1 MDYQPI
7 LNEVKIVED
16 AVSPMFLEY
25 VRYQV
30 QESENWSWQ
39 YPKGAHFSKRHP
51 KLTMIDGTPQP
62 PVVERLAGIAMSLFL
77 NIYEKGLQGKVYP
90 ELLWACLLYTS
101 PSPRDS

>member
-7 LNEVKIVED
+7 MNEVQIVED

-51 KLTMIDGTPQP
+51 KLTMIDGTSQSPE
-62 PVVERLAGIAMSLFL
+62 VERLAGIAMSLFL
-77 NIYEKGLQGKVYP
+77 NIYE
-90 ELLWACLLYTS
+90 
-101 PSPRDS
+101 

>member
-7 LNEVKIVED
+7 MNEVQIVEN

-39 YPKGAHFSKRHP
+39 YPKEHT
-51 KLTMIDGTPQP
+51 LVNVI
-62 PVVERLAGIAMSLFL
+62 L
-77 NIYEKGLQGKVYP
+77 NLH
-90 ELLWACLLYTS
+90 
-101 PSPRDS
+101 